1 MVHAQFDPTIRE
13 ELAIAAVQA
22 KIAKDL
28 SWQQIA
34 DAAGYS
40 PAFVTAAVL
49 GQHPLPPQAAD
60 TVAGLLGLGD
70 DAALLLQTI
79 PTRGSIPAGVPTDP
93 TIYRF
98 YEMLQVYGTTLKALI
113 HEQFGDGI
121 ISAINFKL
129 DVRKVPDPDGGY
141 RAVIPSMASTCRRCP
156 SDRPP
161 IFQPHIRNTMDFAQ
175 RTIDLARR
183 NVEEGGRPFATI
195 IVKDGA
201 VLAES
206 PNRVAQTNDPTAH
219 AEILA
224 IREACTKLGTE
235 HLAGSTIYILAL
247 PCPMCLGALYYCSP
261 DEVVFLT
268 TRDAY
273 QPHYVDDRKY
283 FELNTF
289 YDEFAKPWDRRRLPM
304 HYQARDDAVDV
315 YRLWQ
320 ERNGGNRHVA
330 GAPTAT

>member
-1 MVHAQFDPTIRE
+1 
-13 ELAIAAVQA
+13 
-22 KIAKDL
+22 
-28 SWQQIA
+28 
-34 DAAGYS
+34 
-40 PAFVTAAVL
+40 
-49 GQHPLPPQAAD
+49 
-60 TVAGLLGLGD
+60 
-70 DAALLLQTI
+70 
-79 PTRGSIPAGVPTDP
+79 
-93 TIYRF
+93 
-98 YEMLQVYGTTLKALI
+98 
-113 HEQFGDGI
+113 
-121 ISAINFKL
+121 
-129 DVRKVPDPDGGY
+129 
-141 RAVIPSMASTCRRCP
+141 
-156 SDRPP
+156 
-161 IFQPHIRNTMDFAQ
+161 MDFAQ

-183 NVEEGGRPFATI
+183 NVEEGGRPFATV

-206 PNRVAQTNDPTAH
+206 PNRVAQTDDPTAH

-283 FELNTF
+283 FEFNTF